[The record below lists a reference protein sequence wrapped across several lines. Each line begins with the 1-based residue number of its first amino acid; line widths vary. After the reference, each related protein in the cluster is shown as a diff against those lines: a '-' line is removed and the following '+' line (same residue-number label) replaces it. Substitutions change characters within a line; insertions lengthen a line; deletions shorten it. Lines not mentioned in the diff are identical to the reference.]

1 MKDWIGGIEKV
12 TAIIQGVF
20 NANPNYSKG
29 M

>member
-1 MKDWIGGIEKV
+1 MREWIGGIEKV
-12 TAIIQGVF
+12 TTIIQGVF